1 MIVCRICSEIHTL
14 NPPQRSMLLGWG
26 EVDVKC
32 PTMGLTGRYK
42 IEDHITEQPVAAVA
56 VKVPAAKQKATTKVK
71 NAAR

>member
-1 MIVCRICSEIHTL
+1 MIFCKICSEKHVL

-42 IEDHITEQPVAAVA
+42 IEDHITEPQ
-56 VKVPAAKQKATTKVK
+56 VPAPVIKQKATSKLKT
-71 NAAR
+71 AAR